1 MKISKFG
8 GTSVGTPERI
18 KNVSLLI
25 NDGTKRIVVCS
36 AMSQTTNSLF
46 EICDY
51 YSKDNFDGAHTVISN
66 LEKKYVKVINELL
79 QTERF
84 REKAKEIILAE
95 FKDIRNFA
103 NKPFSIVVEKS
114 IVARGEI
121 LSTNLIQ
128 LYHEEQNIPSVLLN
142 ALDFMYVDND
152 SEPILSEIETR
163 LSAILAQYP
172 STTLFITQGFICINS
187 RNEIDNLKR
196 GGSDYSASLI
206 GAAVQASVVEIWT
219 DIDGVHNN
227 DPRIVQNTKP
237 IAELSFDE
245 AAELAYFGAKILH
258 PSTVLPAKLKN
269 IPVLLKNTIDP
280 TAKGTLISNKISGTG
295 IKAIAAKDSVTVI
308 KIKSGRMLLAYGFL
322 RKVFEIFE
330 KYKTPIDVITTSEVA
345 ISLTIDKEDYL
356 AQIVD
361 ELKVLGAVEVDKNQT
376 IVCVV
381 GNMIAEEQGHA
392 LEVMQALGNISV
404 RMISYGGSRHNMSI
418 VIDSNNKEKALRSLH
433 KNLF

>member
-66 LEKKYVKVINELL
+66 LEKKYVEVINELL
-79 QTERF
+79 QTEHF

-128 LYHEEQNIPSVLLN
+128 LYHEEQNIPSILLN

>member
-8 GTSVGTPERI
+8 GTSLGTPERI

-66 LEKKYVKVINELL
+66 LEKKYVEVINELIE
-79 QTERF
+79 TEHF

-95 FKDIRNFA
+95 FKEIRNFA
-103 NKPFSIVVEKS
+103 NKPFSIAVEKS

-172 STTLFITQGFICINS
+172 STTLFITQGFICINP

-269 IPVLLKNTIDP
+269 IPVLLKNTINP
-280 TAKGTLISNKISGTG
+280 TGKGTLISNKISGTG

-376 IVCVV
+376 IVCIV
-381 GNMIAEEQGHA
+381 GNMIAEEKGHA
-392 LEVMQALGNISV
+392 LEVMQALDNISV

>member
-66 LEKKYVKVINELL
+66 LEKKYVEVINELL
-79 QTERF
+79 QTEHF

-128 LYHEEQNIPSVLLN
+128 LYHEEQNIPSILLN

-172 STTLFITQGFICINS
+172 STTLFITQGFICINP

-345 ISLTIDKEDYL
+345 ISLTIDIEDYL

>member
-172 STTLFITQGFICINS
+172 STTLFITQGFICINP

>member
-79 QTERF
+79 QTEHF

-128 LYHEEQNIPSVLLN
+128 LYHEEQNIPSILLN

>member
-66 LEKKYVKVINELL
+66 LEKKYVEVINELL

-128 LYHEEQNIPSVLLN
+128 LYHEEQNIPSILLN

-172 STTLFITQGFICINS
+172 STTLFITQGFICINP

>member
-128 LYHEEQNIPSVLLN
+128 L
-142 ALDFMYVDND
+142 
-152 SEPILSEIETR
+152 
-163 LSAILAQYP
+163 
-172 STTLFITQGFICINS
+172 
-187 RNEIDNLKR
+187 
-196 GGSDYSASLI
+196 
-206 GAAVQASVVEIWT
+206 
-219 DIDGVHNN
+219 
-227 DPRIVQNTKP
+227 
-237 IAELSFDE
+237 
-245 AAELAYFGAKILH
+245 
-258 PSTVLPAKLKN
+258 
-269 IPVLLKNTIDP
+269 
-280 TAKGTLISNKISGTG
+280 
-295 IKAIAAKDSVTVI
+295 
-308 KIKSGRMLLAYGFL
+308 
-322 RKVFEIFE
+322 
-330 KYKTPIDVITTSEVA
+330 
-345 ISLTIDKEDYL
+345 
-356 AQIVD
+356 
-361 ELKVLGAVEVDKNQT
+361 
-376 IVCVV
+376 
-381 GNMIAEEQGHA
+381 
-392 LEVMQALGNISV
+392 
-404 RMISYGGSRHNMSI
+404 
-418 VIDSNNKEKALRSLH
+418 
-433 KNLF
+433 

>member
-66 LEKKYVKVINELL
+66 LEKKYVEVINELIE
-79 QTERF
+79 TEHF

-95 FKDIRNFA
+95 FKEIRNFA
-103 NKPFSIVVEKS
+103 NKPFSIAVEKS

-172 STTLFITQGFICINS
+172 STTLFITQGFICINP

-269 IPVLLKNTIDP
+269 IPVLLKNTINP
-280 TAKGTLISNKISGTG
+280 TGKGTLISNKISGTG

-376 IVCVV
+376 IVCIV
-381 GNMIAEEQGHA
+381 GNMIAEEKGHA
-392 LEVMQALGNISV
+392 LEVMQALDNISV

>member
-66 LEKKYVKVINELL
+66 LEKKYVEVINELL

-172 STTLFITQGFICINS
+172 STTLFITQGFICINP